1 MARVERAERELS
13 SKMEVINVFQAN
25 KRSEVG
31 ALNQEIEAL
40 SQNLKLTEMK
50 CEEVW
55 SKGAQVTAEYRKTFN
70 TLKMTLELKK
80 QAEESQRQIS
90 MLLHESKTEN

>member
-1 MARVERAERELS
+1 
-13 SKMEVINVFQAN
+13 
-25 KRSEVG
+25 
-31 ALNQEIEAL
+31 
-40 SQNLKLTEMK
+40 MK

-80 QAEESQRQIS
+80 
-90 MLLHESKTEN
+90 